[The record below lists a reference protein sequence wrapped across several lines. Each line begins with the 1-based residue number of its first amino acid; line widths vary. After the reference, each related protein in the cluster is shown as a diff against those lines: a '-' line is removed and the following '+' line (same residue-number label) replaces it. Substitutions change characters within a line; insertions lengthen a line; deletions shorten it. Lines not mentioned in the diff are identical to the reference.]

1 MRKEPYYL
9 LTPALLLFCG
19 LLIIPM
25 LLVAILSFYAFS
37 GTAGIIPAFSLA
49 NYLTIFSDPYY
60 GEIFLRTAGMALLV
74 TFLCLLLG
82 IPETLILA
90 RMRSPWRGLFLVLI
104 LGPLLIS
111 VIVRT
116 LGWSILLGRQGLVND
131 MLLFIGLIDTPLRL
145 TFTFTSMVIGLVH
158 VMVPFMIIS
167 VWATLRKLDPT
178 MEFAGRSLGASPL
191 TVFRRIIFPQLMPGI
206 LSGSIIV
213 FALSASAFATP
224 AILGGR
230 RLKVVATAAYDEF
243 LSALNWPL
251 GAAIVILLLLAN
263 IVIIMGINR
272 YTERKYRMIFSGGAL
287 A

>member
-1 MRKEPYYL
+1 MRKEPFVL

-19 LLIIPM
+19 MLIIPM
-25 LLVAILSFYAFS
+25 LLVAVLSFYAFN
-37 GTAGIIPAFSLA
+37 GTTGIVPDFSFD
-49 NYLTIFSDPYY
+49 NYITIFSDPYY

-74 TFLCLLLG
+74 TVICLVLG

-90 RMRSPWRGLFLVLI
+90 RMRAPWRGIFLVMV

-111 VIVRT
+111 VVVRT
-116 LGWSILLGRQGLVND
+116 LGWSILMGRQGLIND
-131 MLLFIGLIDTPLRL
+131 TLLLLGLIDSPIRL
-145 TFTFTSMVIGLVH
+145 TFTFTGMVIGLVH

-167 VWATLRKLDPT
+167 IWATLRKLDPT
-178 MEFAGRSLGASPL
+178 VEYAGRSLGGSPL

-243 LSALNWPL
+243 LNSLNWPL
-251 GAAIVILLLLAN
+251 GAAIVILLLIAN
-263 IVIIMGINR
+263 IIIIMGLNR
-272 YTERKYRMIFSGGAL
+272 YTERKYRMIFSAGENG
-287 A
+287 